1 MQLLTLQE
9 VCQMLG
15 CKDPKGRYV
24 RNLRSKG
31 ILKGAKFGRN
41 LMFDKASVDEF
52 IRSEFEKQN
61 PKIKKRHPNR
71 CPLETKFNS
80 TQTSS

>member
-1 MQLLTLQE
+1 
-9 VCQMLG
+9 MLG
-15 CKDPKGRYV
+15 CHDPKGRYV

-61 PKIKKRHPNR
+61 KKNKASLRTPR
-71 CPLETKFNS
+71 RRSSIPLKLLTPL
-80 TQTSS
+80 

>member
-1 MQLLTLQE
+1 MELLTLKE

-15 CKDPKGRYV
+15 CHDPKGRYV

-61 PKIKKRHPNR
+61 KKIRRPYERLGDEVQFHSN
-71 CPLETKFNS
+71 F
-80 TQTSS
+80 